1 MMAAYSIKILDQL
14 FNNFMGKD
22 YFRHAALLIVFCA
35 ISAFAFAQP
44 KPSIKPIDPELIAK
58 KFKRGI
64 FKAETIEIGADGK
77 REQESAAMCMDEQSS
92 HMLVFGVLAGVAGCE
107 PLSTRE
113 DKSSIAV
120 TANCPTT
127 SEMGANFYS
136 ATMRWTA
143 DGKRI
148 EMESKRVTLEGGKP
162 TDKLLKSLQYK
173 LTHQA
178 ASCP

>member
-1 MMAAYSIKILDQL
+1 MGRVFSIKLSHFDMKIILASGIAIAL
-14 FNNFMGKD
+14 CLSFTFASSV
-22 YFRHAALLIVFCA
+22 HAQ
-35 ISAFAFAQP
+35 S
-44 KPSIKPIDPELIAK
+44 KPTIKPVDAEVIAK

-136 ATMRWTA
+136 ATMRWSA

-148 EMESKRVTLEGGKP
+148 ETDAKRVALEDGKP
-162 TDKLLKSLQYK
+162 TGKLLKSLQYK

-178 ASCP
+178 ATCP

>member
-1 MMAAYSIKILDQL
+1 
-14 FNNFMGKD
+14 
-22 YFRHAALLIVFCA
+22 
-35 ISAFAFAQP
+35 
-44 KPSIKPIDPELIAK
+44 
-58 KFKRGI
+58 
-64 FKAETIEIGADGK
+64 
-77 REQESAAMCMDEQSS
+77 MCMDEQSS

-113 DKSSIAV
+113 DKSSNAV

-136 ATMRWTA
+136 ATMRWSA

>member
-1 MMAAYSIKILDQL
+1 MSLVCVFSIKINPFDMKNIPASGIAIALCL
-14 FNNFMGKD
+14 SFTFASSV
-22 YFRHAALLIVFCA
+22 HAQ
-35 ISAFAFAQP
+35 S
-44 KPSIKPIDPELIAK
+44 KPAIKPVDAEVIAK

-64 FKAETIEIGADGK
+64 FKAETTEIDADGK

-136 ATMRWTA
+136 ATMRWSA

>member
-1 MMAAYSIKILDQL
+1 MLSVTVSHFYMKI
-14 FNNFMGKD
+14 
-22 YFRHAALLIVFCA
+22 
-35 ISAFAFAQP
+35 ISASGVAIALCLSFIFASSIRAQP
-44 KPSIKPIDPELIAK
+44 KPTIKPFDPEVIAK
-58 KFKRGI
+58 KFMRGV
-64 FKAETIEIGADGK
+64 FKAETTEIGADGK

-107 PLSTRE
+107 PLRTRE

-120 TANCPTT
+120 TANCPATG
-127 SEMGANFYS
+127 EMGANFYS

-148 EMESKRVTLEGGKP
+148 ETEAKRVAIEGGKP